1 MTNKKK
7 IVIIV
12 LVAAILLGCV
22 ATAIILFGKE
32 SAGLP
37 ELEATSEDVVLG
49 TAYETATTIT
59 DKNGREYTVENTE
72 VYRKSDGK
80 QVTLIYGMFDVD
92 NLLGYEI
99 VYTVTA
105 GDYTATQTHTLNVV
119 DEGKPRFS
127 VEAKHVA
134 EVGVKY
140 TFPAI
145 TVRDNS
151 KAEIPYTITV
161 YRSGENL
168 QEAPQEADGF
178 IPTEVGY
185 YELHIRAEDASG
197 NVTEEVYK
205 VYARHTRTATEVDGF
220 DDEGLYYSSY
230 AKSGTKKQQAGFS
243 AFRRLTTS
251 KGSAYF
257 MAGSGTNTEFY
268 VQPRN
273 DGSIMDN
280 LGTDGYISV
289 WMYISTLRDSKKT
302 VYVGSTSRE
311 VLTNSWQE
319 LKITADMVDMW
330 KAYFSKLETYSVPLL
345 SVVNDG
351 EDYVCFID
359 DIYAISAKK
368 STVEKSTLKAGEQL
382 DVTVTDIQDPIY
394 EYYYGGEP
402 KDFDGIFAPSL
413 EGKYVVSVYTK
424 DRTHMHTREIIV
436 GDVYSEVRSTAW
448 YVRNQETKTPTLNV
462 YNGKNKVSAKTQTWL
477 VDLDTWEKTAV
488 GDTFT
493 TDKHLIGLYSES
505 VVGQKATALF
515 QIISL
520 HDTPLAAGL
529 IRIIPRS

>member
-382 DVTVTDIQDPIY
+382 DVTLTSIINDPSKP
-394 EYYYGGEP
+394 GQ
-402 KDFDGIFAPSL
+402 
-413 EGKYVVSVYTK
+413 GKLLVF
-424 DRTHMHTREIIV
+424 
-436 GDVYSEVRSTAW
+436 
-448 YVRNQETKTPTLNV
+448 TLNGDISSGQNV
-462 YNGKNKVSAKTQTWL
+462 TLSVGERSANFDSVIPNSALRTDTNGTFVLVLTVKHSPLGNRYIATRVDVNVLAQDDTTAAVSGL
-477 VDLDTWEKTAV
+477 SM
-488 GDTFT
+488 GDYVIT
-493 TDKHLIGLYSES
+493 TSSK
-505 VVGQKATALF
+505 
-515 QIISL
+515 
-520 HDTPLAAGL
+520 PLEAGMQVNMVEN
-529 IRIIPRS
+529 